1 MYNFKDYKLNFKIC
15 FNESEIL
22 KFSNPYTNNSFKY
35 FFLSLKICLKKIWLR
50 ANVKLKHF
58 PPKERKRTYK
68 LRGYYVFRKQIEGE
82 NINKQITSDRYFF
95 FFPWKSV
102 EAKKSSG

>member
-35 FFLSLKICLKKIWLR
+35 FFLSLKICLKKTWLR

-68 LRGYYVFRKQIEGE
+68 LRGYYVFRKQIEAE

-102 EAKKSSG
+102 EAKKSSR

>member
-22 KFSNPYTNNSFKY
+22 KFFQI
-35 FFLSLKICLKKIWLR
+35 FFPIPKNLSKKTWLR

-68 LRGYYVFRKQIEGE
+68 LRGYYVFRKQIEAE